1 MMSATYSYIFL
12 LLFSRSDVSDSLW
25 PHGLQ
30 HARLPCPSPTPGV
43 CSMSLQTHVRWVH
56 NAIQPSH
63 PLSPS
68 SPPALNLSRHQGLFQ
83 WVGSSHQVAKIL
95 ELQLQ
100 HQSFQW
106 IFKVDLPYGKDL
118 IKGCW
123 TNQWTLFTES
133 LAIKGTL
140 LGHAWSMGLLLSP
153 QNSCL
158 VIKKNIF

>member
-1 MMSATYSYIFL
+1 MYIIFDETSCLLL
-12 LLFSRSDVSDSLW
+12 LLFSHSVVSDSLW

-30 HARLPCPSPTPGV
+30 HAKIPCPSLSSRV
-43 CSMSLQTHVRWVH
+43 CSDSC
-56 NAIQPSH
+56 
-63 PLSPS
+63 PLSRWCHPTIS
-68 SPPALNLSRHQGLFQ
+68 SSVIPSPPAHNLSQYQGLFQ

>member
-63 PLSPS
+63 PVLPS
-68 SPPALNLSRHQGLFQ
+68 SPSALNLSQNQSLFQ
-83 WVGSSHQVAKIL
+83 WINSLHQEAKVL

-106 IFKVDLPYGKDL
+106 IFRVPFPLGLTSLISLLDLPLSKGLSRALQIAEKRRESKKAKDKRKD
-118 IKGCW
+118 IPIWMQSSK
-123 TNQWTLFTES
+123 E
-133 LAIKGTL
+133 
-140 LGHAWSMGLLLSP
+140 
-153 QNSCL
+153 
-158 VIKKNIF
+158 

>member
-1 MMSATYSYIFL
+1 M
-12 LLFSRSDVSDSLW
+12 DC
-25 PHGLQ
+25 G
-30 HARLPCPSPTPGV
+30 TPGFLV
-43 CSMSLQTHVRWVH
+43 LHYVQEFAQTHIHWVGD
-56 NAIQPSH
+56 AIQPSH

-68 SPPALNLSRHQGLFQ
+68 SPPALNLSQHQGLFQ
-83 WVGSSHQVAKIL
+83 WIGSSHYMAKVL

-106 IFKVDLPYGKDL
+106 IFKVDLPYGNDL

-123 TNQWTLFTES
+123 TNEWTLFTES

-140 LGHAWSMGLLLSP
+140 FGPAWSMGLLLSP

-158 VIKKNIF
+158 VIWKKNFFNWYSKQLSKLFKVIQLFK